1 MEQNKNQP
9 QSFKSTVPTEGAT
22 AAARATSDAGQ
33 TVTDKLSNAA
43 QAVGEKI
50 GDRGAEMIGQAKQK
64 VGEAYDHANKS
75 VTEQYEKVID
85 YGRENPGKAT
95 LIAFGVGIGVGVLL
109 VGNFSGSR
117 SRRRRVVEPVLGA
130 LSTLARQLFR

>member
-64 VGEAYDHANKS
+64 VGEAYDQANKS

-117 SRRRRVVEPVLGA
+117 SRHRRVVEPVLGA